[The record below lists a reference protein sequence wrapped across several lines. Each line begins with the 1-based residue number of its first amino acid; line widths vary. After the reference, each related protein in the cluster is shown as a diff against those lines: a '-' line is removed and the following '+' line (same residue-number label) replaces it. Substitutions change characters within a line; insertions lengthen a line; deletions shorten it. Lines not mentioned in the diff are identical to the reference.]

1 MRQYLNLLQDI
12 RDNGTV
18 KTDRT
23 GVGTKS
29 VFGRQMHFDLNEGF
43 PLVTTKKVFLRGI
56 IHELLWF
63 LQGDSNIEYLVKN
76 NVHIWDEWPF
86 KAYLTATDQPLPEQG
101 SDEWKQKL
109 TEFTTK
115 IATDHEFAKSMAN

>member
-1 MRQYLNLLQDI
+1 MRQYLDLLQDI
-12 RDNGTV
+12 RDNGTI

-23 GVGTKS
+23 GTGTKS
-29 VFGRQMHFDLNEGF
+29 VFGRQMRFNLGEGF

-86 KAYLTATDQPLPEQG
+86 KAYLVATKQPIPEQG
-101 SDEWKQKL
+101 SSEWKQKL
-109 TEFTTK
+109 DEFTNS
-115 IATDHEFAKSMAN
+115 IASDHEFA